1 MDGAAGLGKTAL
13 MRHARTLADA
23 AGFRVLSARGAEL
36 EQAFTFGVVRQLFE
50 PVLPRA
56 GAERSALF
64 TGVARATEPLF
75 SGTGQHGVGTGDA
88 APESLYAMLNG
99 LYWLLVD
106 LAERTPLV
114 VLVDDAQWADP
125 PSLRFLGFL
134 ARRIQAVPVT
144 VIVATRSGEHD
155 ESGLVDDILTADD
168 VTLLRLRSL
177 SAAAVADWVRRE
189 FGPDA
194 ADEFC
199 SACYT
204 TTSGNPLF
212 VRELLRVL
220 LDAHTSPDADAAA
233 SVHAAGPDAVR
244 QHVAARLR
252 RLPADVRRVARAMA
266 VLGDDTA
273 LTLVARQADL
283 PLPVTTAASERLV
296 RQGILERADPP
307 AFLHAI
313 VRDVVLSLVPLTERD
328 AEHERAVGVLMA
340 TGAPVA
346 TVASHLLR
354 TGPTANPE
362 WVTVLLT
369 AADEARKQGSLGGAA
384 VYLARARAEPPV
396 RPLRSEISRLLG
408 NCQAHQLAVTEAEVL
423 LREALELADTPYQ
436 RAVCAYSLARLR
448 NALGE
453 PGEAVDLLVTA
464 VEYLPAGQHPAMES
478 EMVSELIG
486 IARSDPFRRPLLLAH
501 LAAFHQRPDRPDAVL
516 NAQLSTEAV
525 FEGRTAEGVDLARA
539 ALAGDHL
546 TPERT
551 GIWAAVHTLV
561 VADRLD
567 EAEQRLQRALDTAVR
582 TGLLLAI
589 GMIRAY
595 LARVAL
601 LRGDLVQAGEHV
613 RAGNEAAPTPNIA
626 WPLLQSTA
634 IHLFIEQDR
643 IDDAEMV
650 LRSGVLADGQP
661 ARSALNLWL
670 HGARVRL
677 RTVQDRHETA
687 LADALSA
694 GRTYERWG
702 GTRMLDVPWRLYA
715 ARAHSRLGDRA
726 AAGAMVAEH
735 LRLARESGVARQI
748 AIGLRAAATVGDT
761 DPAEPLTE
769 AVTLLRDGPGRLEL
783 ARTLADLGDALLRA
797 GDRPTA
803 RETLRHAAELALEC
817 QATGL
822 VERLRG
828 RLAAGGGRPPRLT
841 VTGVHALTPAE
852 RQVAQLAGTGLTN
865 RRIAE
870 RLFVTEKTVEAHL
883 SHAYRKLGVTSRT
896 QLAARLAA
904 ATPSTHPETM
914 LLGREAT

>member
-13 MRHARTLADA
+13 MRHARTLAST

-36 EQAFTFGVVRQLFE
+36 EQAFTFGVVRQLLE
-50 PVLPRA
+50 PVLSRA
-56 GAERSALF
+56 GPERASLF
-64 TGVARATEPLF
+64 TGAAKATEPLF
-75 SGTGQHGVGTGDA
+75 SGTGQHGAGTGDPA
-88 APESLYAMLNG
+88 AESLYAMLNG

-106 LAERTPLV
+106 LAEHTPLV

-134 ARRIQAVPVT
+134 ARRIQSVPVT
-144 VIVATRSGEHD
+144 VIIATRSGEHD
-155 ESGLVDDILTADD
+155 DSGLVDDILTADD

-177 SAAAVADWVRRE
+177 SEAAVGGWVRRE

-220 LDAHTSPDADAAA
+220 LDARTPPDADAAA

-252 RLPADVRRVARAMA
+252 RLPADVRRVARTIA

-283 PLPVTTAASERLV
+283 PLPVTTTAAERLV

-328 AEHERAVGVLMA
+328 AEHERAVTMLTA
-340 TGAPVA
+340 EGAPVA
-346 TVASHLLR
+346 RVASHLLR
-354 TGPTANPE
+354 TSPRANPD
-362 WVTVLLT
+362 WVTILLM
-369 AADEARKQGSLGGAA
+369 AADQARKQGSLGGAA
-384 VYLARARAEPPV
+384 VYLERARAEPPPP
-396 RPLRSEISRLLG
+396 RLRSEISRLLG
-408 NCQAHQLAVTEAEVL
+408 NCQAHQLAVTDAEVL
-423 LREALELADTPYQ
+423 LREALALADTPYQ

-448 NALGE
+448 NACGE
-453 PGEAVDLLVTA
+453 PSEAVDLLVEA

-478 EMVSELIG
+478 ECASELIG
-486 IARSDPFRRPLLLAH
+486 IARTDPFRRPQLLAY
-501 LAAFHQRPDRPDAVL
+501 LAAFRQRPDRPDAVL

-525 FEGRTAEGVDLARA
+525 FEGRPADGVDLARA
-539 ALAGDHL
+539 ALAGDRL
-546 TPERT
+546 TPERS

-613 RAGNEAAPTPNIA
+613 RVGTEAAPTPNVA
-626 WPLLQSTA
+626 WPLLHSTA

-643 IDDAEMV
+643 LADAEAV
-650 LRSGVLADGQP
+650 LRSGVLADGLP
-661 ARSALNLWL
+661 ARSALNFWL

-677 RTVQDRHETA
+677 RTAQGQHEVA

-702 GTRMLDVPWRLYA
+702 GGRMLDVPWRLYA
-715 ARAHSRLGDRA
+715 ARAHARLGDQA
-726 AAGAMVAEH
+726 AAEALVAEH
-735 LRLARESGVARQI
+735 LRLARESGVARQV
-748 AIGLRAAATVGDT
+748 AIGLRAAAAVDEAVGDM
-761 DPAEPLTE
+761 DAGELLSD
-769 AVTLLRDGPGRLEL
+769 AVDLLRDGPGRLEL
-783 ARTLADLGDALLRA
+783 ARTLADLGDVLLRD
-797 GDRPTA
+797 GDRPAA
-803 RETLRHAAELALEC
+803 RETLRQAAELALEC
-817 QATGL
+817 QATAL

-841 VTGVHALTPAE
+841 VSGVHALTPAE

-865 RRIAE
+865 RHIAE
-870 RLFVTEKTVEAHL
+870 QLFVTEKTVEAHL

-904 ATPSTHPETM
+904 TAPSAHSEAM
-914 LLGREAT
+914 L